1 MKHLVSVSTFCL
13 ALLFCVSAIP
23 SHAATIEIEFN
34 GATTGTT
41 DVSLGAGST
50 FPGSAD
56 PVLGIEAVYNV
67 SVIISGTP
75 NSADNGTYT
84 SSINLGETYCSTSA
98 ECTDISGSPTPNT
111 GTLYVTGSLLGVN
124 STGFTGALVAITF
137 SSVLT
142 GTVSS
147 NGENFSLNFPTGLTG
162 ITVNPT
168 LLTALDIPSATTF
181 SLAALT
187 NVETGGGGSY
197 TDAVSN
203 SLEITTAASATPE
216 PGTWVMMTLGISLIV
231 FAVRKRSALVR
242 Q

>member
-1 MKHLVSVSTFCL
+1 L

-147 NGENFSLNFPTGLTG
+147 NVENFSLNFPTGLTG